1 MNHTNVLTSDRLE
14 LRVGTPEALRA
25 AASDHTRLS
34 QLLNAAIP
42 TDWPHEFLDDALILM
57 AELME
62 QEAADGIDRGI
73 FTFWFM
79 LLKEPRTLIGTIG
92 LKGAPSATDAG
103 PSGLAN
109 QAAAQIEIEAGRVDI
124 GYGLVKSQQRKGYA
138 REAVQRM
145 LREVFADP
153 RVRTVVGETLEDL
166 HASIRVME
174 SCGFTRTA
182 AGQTGYSGE
191 ENVVRFDLPRSDWE
205 RFQA

>member
-1 MNHTNVLTSDRLE
+1 MNYTNVLTSERLE
-14 LRVGTPEALRA
+14 LRVGTPEAIRA
-25 AASDHTRLS
+25 AANDHARLS

-42 TDWPHEFLDDALILM
+42 ADWPHEFLDDALIPM

-62 QEAADGIDRGI
+62 QEARDGIDRGI

-109 QAAAQIEIEAGRVDI
+109 QAAPQIEIEAGRVDI

-145 LREVFADP
+145 LREVFADS
-153 RVRTVVGETLEDL
+153 RVRMVVGETLEDL

-174 SCGFTRTA
+174 SCGFKRTA

-191 ENVVRFDLPRSDWE
+191 ENVVRYDLPRAIWE
-205 RFQA
+205 RQDF